1 MKNFAQLYFL
11 AALTVGQ
18 SLAADISPPLS
29 VRNSLLVGV
38 PESEVSGLG
47 KRQGSLTTFCPA
59 GSFECPGNNGCCDI
73 GSQCLPN
80 AKCSGGCGAGST
92 QCFDSCCDAG
102 YACQGANQPC
112 LKVDIS
118 TNTISMPGGVSP
130 TSLAPV
136 PGTTLVSSS
145 TTAIPTI
152 TKATSGAT
160 LINTYSTIPIKS
172 TSTTAKSMP
181 TPPSYTPGGYSNS
194 TATAKGNSTGSA
206 KPNSTNIAI
215 IPVGSGNS
223 LKPAAWLGGLGIALF
238 FAFFHM

>member
-11 AALTVGQ
+11 AALAVGQ
-18 SLAADISPPLS
+18 SLAADISAPLL

-47 KRQGSLTTFCPA
+47 KRQGSLTTYCPA

-92 QCFDSCCDAG
+92 ECFGSCCDAG

-112 LKVDIS
+112 LKVDVS
-118 TNTISMPGGVSP
+118 TNTMSMPIGGVST
-130 TSLAPV
+130 TSMA
-136 PGTTLVSSS
+136 TLVSSPTS
-145 TTAIPTI
+145 MPTT
-152 TKATSGAT
+152 TKAAT
-160 LINTYSTIPIKS
+160 GTTLANTYPTGSMKS
-172 TSTTAKSMP
+172 TYSISKSMP
-181 TPPSYTPGGYSNS
+181 TPPSMTPGGY
-194 TATAKGNSTGSA
+194 
-206 KPNSTNIAI
+206 PNSTVTGKANSTVTSKANSSSPAI
-215 IPVGSGNS
+215 IPVGGGNS